1 MTWHWL
7 GVELIFRIDK
17 PSPIGRRVSGVTLKR
32 IMLSGGLLALIG
44 MGLFTPSVALGTDQ
58 SPAEIKESSAK
69 KAVGSSN
76 CSKNRSICCVTG
88 DGR

>member
-44 MGLFTPSVALGTDQ
+44 MGLFTPSVALASLLVFSVTQAG
-58 SPAEIKESSAK
+58 SFAGA
-69 KAVGSSN
+69 AVE
-76 CSKNRSICCVTG
+76 CVEVDWTLEQ
-88 DGR
+88 